1 MRLVLGRSLL
11 LAALLICG
19 GAGAQDSLRI
29 AAVVNDDIISAY
41 DLNARLSLA
50 LASSKV
56 SNEAEAR
63 RRLAPQ
69 VLRTLID
76 DKLKIQEA
84 RRLSIR
90 ASKKDIDRALGRI
103 ERQNKLPR
111 GGLGPYLAKN
121 GIDMV
126 VLIDQI
132 EAEIVW
138 SKAVNR
144 RLRIQIQ
151 VGEDEI
157 DEMLAQI
164 EANKGKPEHRV
175 VEIFLPVDERE
186 DEQKTRLLAERLVQQ
201 LEAGASFRTLARNF
215 SQSASAAVG
224 GDLGWIKQ
232 GQLATEVDAAL
243 VKMRP
248 GQMSK
253 PIKTEDGYY
262 VLLLI
267 DRRAD
272 PGLDTGEVTVS
283 LNQLFLPL
291 PPKAGQAVVDR
302 QMERARTLAQQ
313 ARSCADM
320 ERLGKKTGSPLSGS
334 LGKIKVSK
342 LPGVLKAVVKG
353 LADRTASRPI
363 RKDDGIIVLMICE
376 REQEGSDISA
386 RQKVAGMLM
395 DQRLNIAARRYLR
408 DLRRAAFVDVRM

>member
-11 LAALLICG
+11 LAALLLCG
-19 GAGAQDSLRI
+19 GAGAQNSLRI
-29 AAVVNDDIISAY
+29 VAVVNDDIISAY

-56 SNEAEAR
+56 SNKAEAR

-76 DKLKIQEA
+76 DKLKLQEA

-90 ASKKDIDRALGRI
+90 ASKKDIDRALQKI
-103 ERQNKLPR
+103 ERQNGLRR
-111 GGLGPYLAKN
+111 GGLGSFLAQN

-138 SKAVNR
+138 AKAVNR

-164 EANKGKPEHRV
+164 EANKGKPEHRAL
-175 VEIFLPVDERE
+175 EIFLPVDEPA
-186 DEQKTRLLAERLVQQ
+186 DEQKTRLVAERLVQQ
-201 LEAGASFRTLARNF
+201 LEAGASFRTLAYNF

-243 VKMRP
+243 IKMRP
-248 GQMSK
+248 RQVSR
-253 PIKTEDGYY
+253 PIKTQAGYY
-262 VLLLI
+262 ILLLI

-272 PGLDTGEVTVS
+272 PGLDSGEVTVA
-283 LNQLFLPL
+283 LHQLFLPL

-302 QMERARTLAQQ
+302 QTELAKTLAQQ

-320 ERLGKKTGSPLSGS
+320 ERLGKNTGSPLSGS
-334 LGKIKVSK
+334 LGKIKVSN
-342 LPGVLKAVVKG
+342 LPRALKTVVKG
-353 LADRTASRPI
+353 LPDRTASRPI
-363 RKDDGIIVLMICE
+363 RTDDGIIVLMICE
-376 REQEGSDISA
+376 REQEGSDITA

-408 DLRRAAFVDVRM
+408 DLRRAAFVDVRK